1 MLSNVQKLFNINT
14 DAFTEMKSDIQ
25 KAGDFQSGAFS
36 EKTHTHTYTHIHIHI
51 HTHTHEMIESAEII
65 LSITQVQIEG
75 VGR

>member
-1 MLSNVQKLFNINT
+1 MIYKRRETFKVVR
-14 DAFTEMKSDIQ
+14 
-25 KAGDFQSGAFS
+25 FQR
-36 EKTHTHTYTHIHIHI
+36 KHTHTHTYTHIHIHI